1 MTLLVLLSLGC
12 AAEDP
17 AELAACDDDGETRV
31 AVIHDLRFARLD
43 ENNQTP
49 GFNLDGLD
57 SDAGDEDG
65 CNVQDYTDPEGN
77 TGIDNSFATLI
88 PILELTEAQ
97 AVEALIADAIASG
110 ELLFLL
116 EAAELDDPR
125 DDGCVD
131 FGFYRGVGSPDMSS
145 TGEFLPG
152 QTFDID
158 SSRDGVVLEDLQLED
173 GRLTGQPFETRIPV
187 TIFDVSLDFA
197 VHDGAM
203 RVTLD
208 DDGRMHGY
216 FGGGVEVQTIIDLVT
231 EENVD
236 AALAE
241 TVISLMGMT
250 ADLAPDEDG
259 VCQQISINF
268 EFEAVSAFFFSE

>member
-1 MTLLVLLSLGC
+1 MSLLVLLLIGC
-12 AAEDP
+12 AGESP
-17 AELAACDDDGETRV
+17 AELAACDEKGETRI
-31 AVIHDLRFARLD
+31 AVINELRFARLD
-43 ENNQTP
+43 EDDRTVGFDLD
-49 GFNLDGLD
+49 GFN
-57 SDAGDEDG
+57 SDEGDDDG
-65 CNVQDYTDPEGN
+65 CNVQDYSDPEGN

-97 AVEALIADAIASG
+97 AVEELIANAIASG

-131 FGFYRGVGSPDMSS
+131 LGFYRGEGQPDMSS

-158 SSRDGVVLEDLQLED
+158 SALGGVRLEDLALTD
-173 GRLTGQPFETRIPV
+173 GSLVGRPFETRIPV

-197 VHDGAM
+197 VHNGAM
-203 RVTLD
+203 RVFLD
-208 DDGRMHGY
+208 EDGRMHGY

-250 ADLAPDEDG
+250 ADLAPDESG

-268 EFEAVSAFFFSE
+268 EFEAVSAFFFAE